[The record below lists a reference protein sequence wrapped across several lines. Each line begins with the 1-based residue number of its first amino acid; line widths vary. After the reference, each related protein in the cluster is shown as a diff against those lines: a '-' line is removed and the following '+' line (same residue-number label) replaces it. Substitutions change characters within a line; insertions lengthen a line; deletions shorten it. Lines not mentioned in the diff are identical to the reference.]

1 METLKLKFTGQN
13 GSMGLK
19 TNSIYKVQ
27 CKIIKDYIILNIN
40 GIGVPYTLSGF
51 MTNWKVI

>member
-1 METLKLKFTGQN
+1 METLKLKFTDQN

-27 CKIIKDYIILNIN
+27 CKIVKDYIILNIN
-40 GIGVPYTLSGF
+40 GIGVPYTLNGF
-51 MTNWKVI
+51 MANWKTV